1 MRPGRLVIGVTVCL
15 RSQVF
20 GVGELEGGGGRDRCD
35 LGPLNSTNL
44 CVSHTGWHWRAA
56 RKERSGHSALHT
68 QKGWEGNFLSLGH
81 WDSVSLLSETE
92 SSVLISEAR
101 GL

>member
-1 MRPGRLVIGVTVCL
+1 MRPGRLIIGVTVCL

-44 CVSHTGWHWRAA
+44 CVSHTGRCWRSA
-56 RKERSGHSALHT
+56 RKEQPLCPPHT
-68 QKGWEGNFLSLGH
+68 EGMGGELSFSRTLGLSLP
-81 WDSVSLLSETE
+81 
-92 SSVLISEAR
+92 LI
-101 GL
+101 

>member
-1 MRPGRLVIGVTVCL
+1 MKPGRLVIGVTVCL

-20 GVGELEGGGGRDRCD
+20 GVGELEGGGGKDRCD
-35 LGPLNSTNL
+35 LGPLDSTNL
-44 CVSHTGWHWRAA
+44 CVSHTGRCWGAA
-56 RKERSGHSALHT
+56 RKERPLLSFYT

-81 WDSVSLLSETE
+81 WNSVSLLSETE
-92 SSVLISEAR
+92 SSVLISDSR